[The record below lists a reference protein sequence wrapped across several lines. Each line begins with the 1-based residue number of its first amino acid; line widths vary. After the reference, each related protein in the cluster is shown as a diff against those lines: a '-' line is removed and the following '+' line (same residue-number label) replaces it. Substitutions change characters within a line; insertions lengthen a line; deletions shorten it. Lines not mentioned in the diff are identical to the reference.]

1 VLQTLCQGRAFD
13 ELHDQG
19 ARAVALFEPEDG
31 ILAGT
36 KLVGFSIWRTEKGE
50 TTVTMPSRS
59 WGGPGEKKFFDLLRS
74 GDGGGEA
81 LRRLKA
87 AIGDQ
92 YRLRDRNAA

>member
-1 VLQTLCQGRAFD
+1 MRIEFIDKDNGPKNLIGEA
-13 ELHDQG
+13 EL
-19 ARAVALFEPEDG
+19 LFEPEDG

-50 TTVTMPSRS
+50 TMVTMPSRS

-74 GDGGGEA
+74 GDGGVEA
-81 LRRLKA
+81 LRRLKV

-92 YRLRDRNAA
+92 HRLRDRNAA

>member
-1 VLQTLCQGRAFD
+1 MRIEFIDKENGPKNLLGEA
-13 ELHDQG
+13 EI
-19 ARAVALFEPEDG
+19 LFESEDG
-31 ILAGT
+31 LLAGL

-50 TTVTMPSRS
+50 TSVTVPSRP

-81 LRRLKA
+81 LRRLKM

-92 YRLRDRNAA
+92 HRLRDRNAA